1 MKQLG
6 VYLSRAAAQGS
17 RDTAEGFLKAWAA
30 RRFLDAEPLLHRE
43 LSWFGERLL
52 PHQWV
57 RRARSSMHQ
66 LSVSRTQEL
75 SAELLWA
82 LPAERRLLG
91 LAGEIEA
98 LDAVVLCDV
107 ERLEIAATVGLV
119 VRSAQIVRAFD
130 PRALR
135 APV

>member
-6 VYLSRAAAQGS
+6 IYLSRAAAQGS
-17 RDTAEGFLKAWAA
+17 RATAEGFLRAWAA
-30 RRFLDAEPLLHRE
+30 RRFLDAEPLLHQE

-57 RRARSSMHQ
+57 RRARSSMHT
-66 LSVSRTQEL
+66 LSVLRTQEL
-75 SAELLWA
+75 SAELLSV
-82 LPAERRLLG
+82 LPPERRRFGLG
-91 LAGEIEA
+91 GEIEA
-98 LDAVVLCDV
+98 LDAVVVCDV
-107 ERLEIAATVGLV
+107 ERLEIVATVGLV
-119 VRSAQIVRAFD
+119 VRCAQIVRAFD